1 MKADRQSFY
10 ADVAKGLAASAK
22 LYHVN
27 AVVHVEDADDIWFWQ
42 QLLSK
47 YSPGRYKFLRA
58 TTNEKGHVTSGCTQC
73 LKYKDFLSQKFF
85 ICIDSDLRYL
95 SCEDLRAEKGI
106 LQTYTYSWE
115 NHCTFAAKLQKDFNE
130 RTGGKIPFDFCLF
143 LEKYS
148 HIVYRPFL
156 LMLFQERVNHT
167 GFRRGDF
174 HRCIAL
180 QYQKGDENGNG
191 ATFLKRMEENL
202 TKADDIAGQCGFDFN
217 AERER
222 YAALGL
228 HETNAYL
235 YVRGHDLY
243 NSLVSIGRKLCEGT
257 GIDFEQNIMKS
268 VLAFDQYDEITKIK
282 TDIVKLQT
290 PSHK

>member
-22 LYHVN
+22 LYHVD
-27 AVVHVEDADDIWFWQ
+27 AVVHVED
-42 QLLSK
+42 
-47 YSPGRYKFLRA
+47 
-58 TTNEKGHVTSGCTQC
+58 
-73 LKYKDFLSQKFF
+73 
-85 ICIDSDLRYL
+85 
-95 SCEDLRAEKGI
+95 
-106 LQTYTYSWE
+106 
-115 NHCTFAAKLQKDFNE
+115 
-130 RTGGKIPFDFCLF
+130 
-143 LEKYS
+143 
-148 HIVYRPFL
+148 
-156 LMLFQERVNHT
+156 
-167 GFRRGDF
+167 
-174 HRCIAL
+174 
-180 QYQKGDENGNG
+180 
-191 ATFLKRMEENL
+191 
-202 TKADDIAGQCGFDFN
+202 ADDIAGQCGFDFN

-290 PSHK
+290 PSNK